1 MVKDELAD
9 LIYQA
14 VRKAQKKGDLPKTDI
29 PAVSIT
35 RPRQA
40 QRGDYTSNQPLQMIA
55 AVNTTLKAAGHRPL
69 TPVELGQR
77 IVAPL
82 AQGALYRAGGG
93 RHRRGLSTSPWTTA
107 GWPSRWRRSW
117 PPVTSLAT

>member
-1 MVKDELAD
+1 MVKDELVD

-29 PAVSIT
+29 PGVSIT

-77 IVAPL
+77 IAHRLPQAPFIK
-82 AQGALYRAGGG
+82 QVEVSPPGS
-93 RHRRGLSTSPWTTA
+93 STSPWTMS